1 MNEHPVAVEL
11 DGTHSFK
18 TLVLDTNAW
27 LDWLVFADP
36 QTALLG
42 QQFDEGRLT
51 LPASPSGRAE
61 FVDVIS
67 RDKFRLDHGQQSDCI
82 DRYDHCCQ
90 MLPNG
95 REAGRHTK
103 LRCSD
108 PDDQQFLELAVGAK
122 AGWLLTRDRAL
133 LKLARRAWR
142 DHQFRILSLAE
153 WSAQGANA
161 SNQFGSDKSSNHLNH
176 SASPRA

>member
-1 MNEHPVAVEL
+1 MNEHPVAVERA
-11 DGTHSFK
+11 GIRSRK
-18 TLVLDTNAW
+18 TLILDTNAW

-36 QTALLG
+36 QTTLLN
-42 QQFDEGRLT
+42 QRFNEGRLT

-61 FVDVIS
+61 FIDVIS
-67 RDKFRLDHGQQSDCI
+67 RDRFGLDRDQQTECI
-82 DRYDHCCQ
+82 ERYDRCCQ
-90 MLPNG
+90 MLPDA
-95 REAGRHTK
+95 RIAGSYTK

-133 LKLARRAWR
+133 LKLARPAWR

-153 WSAQGANA
+153 WSAHGA
-161 SNQFGSDKSSNHLNH
+161 STSHD
-176 SASPRA
+176 PRA